1 VAEENKIVLKQLLE
15 KRAEKQ
21 AELFP
26 PGIVANFSCSLLPKT
41 PVIPP
46 CASPPAQPQTRP
58 TPEDA
63 SQASVIATDRISEEK
78 DKAQSNGA
86 GQLAGEAAGGG
97 GGWRGENGST
107 QGTDSESV
115 CGRERERES
124 ERQRER
130 HELEKSAS
138 KAKEEAQAQREE
150 EEQDPTPIVA
160 RGNKHL
166 QTTWGKPQP
175 KRSAVSFRIGNEK
188 VDMPLLLVPR
198 AQPPPCY
205 RAWTTITRNMTAED
219 NLVLPSLPYF
229 GENDKS
235 DAEFF
240 KERGYEVAGDTESFM
255 IDPVRSDTAKLIV
268 SAVVKYGAK
277 RRVFKWLARKLCSLQ
292 LLPPAP
298 NPLAHLH
305 KEDAEEEASLD
316 ASSSSSSSSPSSS
329 SSSSSSP
336 SHSEDEEEG
345 EGAQVLSLLA
355 LLVKG

>member
-1 VAEENKIVLKQLLE
+1 
-15 KRAEKQ
+15 
-21 AELFP
+21 
-26 PGIVANFSCSLLPKT
+26 
-41 PVIPP
+41 
-46 CASPPAQPQTRP
+46 
-58 TPEDA
+58 
-63 SQASVIATDRISEEK
+63 
-78 DKAQSNGA
+78 
-86 GQLAGEAAGGG
+86 
-97 GGWRGENGST
+97 
-107 QGTDSESV
+107 V

-235 DAEFF
+235 DADFF

-292 LLPPAP
+292 LQPPAP

-305 KEDAEEEASLD
+305 KEDTSLD
-316 ASSSSSSSSPSSS
+316 ASTSSSSSTTTST
-329 SSSSSSP
+329 SSSP
-336 SHSEDEEEG
+336 FHSDD

-355 LLVKG
+355 LLVKR